1 MIWEPSDLIAGGR
14 RIGTG
19 VAALAATLLGLAAA
33 AQGAPSTGPLTLP
46 ETLRGT
52 VQVPLKG
59 TNEVP
64 QNGMA
69 PSRPSEPPAAD
80 TLKALY
86 PTLAA
91 CWEVPQG
98 LARFERTE
106 ITARFALRRDGSV
119 IGTPRVTFATQG
131 SDTRAYRIL
140 TDATLAA
147 IRRCTPARITPALGA
162 AIAGRPLALRFIY
175 DGPKGQGI

>member
-1 MIWEPSDLIAGGR
+1 M
-14 RIGTG
+14 
-19 VAALAATLLGLAAA
+19 
-33 AQGAPSTGPLTLP
+33 TLP

-52 VQVPLKG
+52 VQVPQQ
-59 TNEVP
+59 EVP
-64 QNGMA
+64 RPGMA
-69 PSRPSEPPAAD
+69 GPQPAD
-80 TLKALY
+80 TLKELY
-86 PTLAA
+86 PVLAA
-91 CWEVPQG
+91 CWEVPPG

-119 IGTPRVTFATQG
+119 IGTPRVTFSTQN

-162 AIAGRPLALRFIY
+162 AIAGRPIALRFIY
-175 DGPKGQGI
+175 QGPKGQGV